1 MPFLPEQ
8 SLIELFNHNP
18 KRYSP
23 LTQLV
28 QNVMRGESAFTAGER
43 ELIAAYVSS
52 LNACEYCH
60 GSHQAIAA
68 DLNIDPQLLEAII
81 NNIATAPIED
91 RFRPVFALVQKLTQ
105 TPSKTTQ
112 ADIDAV
118 LAVGWDKQA
127 VEDAI
132 AVCSLFNFMNR
143 LVDAFG
149 FESPGQEQLMGM
161 AKMINAQGYQ
171 AVIQSTELSNIY

>member
-1 MPFLPEQ
+1 MPYLPQQNLMEVFSQ
-8 SLIELFNHNP
+8 NP

-23 LTQLV
+23 LTQFS

-52 LNACEYCH
+52 LNACNYCF
-60 GSHQAIAA
+60 GSHQAIAT
-68 DLNIDPQLLEAII
+68 DLNVDPQLLEAII
-81 NNIATAPIED
+81 NDIATAPIEE
-91 RFRPVFALVQKLTQ
+91 RLRPVFALVKKLTQ

-118 LAVGWDKQA
+118 LAASWDKQA
-127 VEDAI
+127 IEDAI
-132 AVCSLFNFMNR
+132 AICSLFNLMNR
-143 LVDAFG
+143 LVDGFG
-149 FESPGQEQLMGM
+149 FESPDRKQLMGM

-171 AVIQSTELSNIY
+171 AVIQSA

>member
-1 MPFLPEQ
+1 MPFLPQQ

-52 LNACEYCH
+52 LNACKFCF

-68 DLNIDPQLLEAII
+68 DLNVDPELLEAII
-81 NNIATAPIED
+81 NDIETAPIEE

-112 ADIDAV
+112 ADIDAL
-118 LAVGWDKQA
+118 LAAGWDRQA

-143 LVDAFG
+143 LVDGFG

-161 AKMINAQGYQ
+161 AKMINTQGYQ
-171 AVIQSTELSNIY
+171 AVIQTAR